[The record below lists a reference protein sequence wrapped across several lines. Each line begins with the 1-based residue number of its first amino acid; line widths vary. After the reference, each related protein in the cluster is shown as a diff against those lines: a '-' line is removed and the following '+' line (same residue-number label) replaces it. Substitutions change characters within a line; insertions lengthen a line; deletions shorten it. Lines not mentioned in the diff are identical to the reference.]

1 MDRGPMV
8 EPVSSSSG
16 GVINALKQASRNT
29 GVDFDFL
36 YRMAQRE
43 SALDP
48 SAQAST
54 SSAAG
59 LFQFIEQT
67 WLGAVKNYGPDHGLG
82 AYADDIVRGAD
93 GKFSVP
99 NAARRDVI
107 LNLRFDADK
116 AAALAAELAQ
126 ENKAGLEKRI
136 GRTAG
141 AGDLYAAHF
150 LGVAGAAKLLSAAP
164 TAKAADILPAAAK
177 ANQPVFYKGGEARSV
192 ADVIASIE
200 KSMGVAIDQAKTIVE
215 AASSKVAT
223 FARDVTPDAPPAS
236 TPARASAVK
245 LGASL
250 SPLAIMVLQALD
262 PTSLRND
269 ESRP

>member
-1 MDRGPMV
+1 MV
-8 EPVSSSSG
+8 DQISQSG
-16 GVINALKQASRNT
+16 GAVLSALKQASRNT

-48 SAQAST
+48 SAQATT

-67 WLGAVKNYGPDHGLG
+67 WLGAVKKYGADHGLS
-82 AYADDIVRGAD
+82 AYANDIERGSD
-93 GKFSVP
+93 GRFSVSD
-99 NAARRDVI
+99 ATRRDAI
-107 LNLRFDADK
+107 LNLRFNADK
-116 AAALAAELAQ
+116 AASLAAELAQ
-126 ENKAGLEKRI
+126 ENKTGLEKRL

-150 LGVAGAAKLLSAAP
+150 LGVSGAAKLLSAP
-164 TAKAADILPAAAK
+164 PDAKAADLLPAAAN
-177 ANQPVFYKGGEARSV
+177 ANKPVFFDAEGARSV

-200 KSMGVAIDQAKTIVE
+200 KSMGAAVDQAKTLMRDISAGAATVTRTIAAEKPPVMQSEVKQIV
-215 AASSKVAT
+215 
-223 FARDVTPDAPPAS
+223 PG
-236 TPARASAVK
+236 K
-245 LGASL
+245 LGHSL

-269 ESRP
+269 KRQD